1 MANYKELEGFGVQTL
16 ATDPDSAG
24 WIGSIFYNS
33 TEGVF
38 KTVKPGGAPIG
49 TWSSGGNLNTT
60 RGSNFGF
67 GASSTS
73 ALTAGG
79 AEPVSSANTV
89 TETYNGTAWTEV
101 NDLNTGA
108 QVAGSFGTLTAGI
121 KASGNGSPGAFIT
134 SVESWDGTNWTEV
147 NELNTSRGYGRSC
160 GTQTA
165 GLYFGGYQLPGSPPA
180 NNARADNESWNGT
193 SWTELSDL
201 SVARSSAASAINS
214 PSTDTLVAGGD
225 TWGPSP
231 SPANATVETWNGT
244 AWASGTNFNTARRAV
259 MGAGDSSTSVLIYG
273 GLGPPTGNA
282 STEFWNGSSWTE
294 VNDLATARSWANCN
308 GTSPNALI
316 AGGESPGYYNVTE
329 EWTAPDVV
337 IKTVT
342 TS

>member
-1 MANYKELEGFGVQTL
+1 MNKMKKIGLSALAGSLVAFSAANAEITMSGGASVGVSSDNDTRASAYYMGDSINFTFSGETDSGLTITQKVELENAVDNQ
-16 ATDPDSAG
+16 
-24 WIGSIFYNS
+24 
-33 TEGVF
+33 
-38 KTVKPGGAPIG
+38 
-49 TWSSGGNLNTT
+49 
-60 RGSNFGF
+60 
-67 GASSTS
+67 STS
-73 ALTAGG
+73 I
-79 AEPVSSANTV
+79 
-89 TETYNGTAWTEV
+89 
-101 NDLNTGA
+101 
-108 QVAGSFGTLTAGI
+108 AGSFGTLTAGI
-121 KASGNGSPGAFIT
+121 KASGNGSPGVFTT

-231 SPANATVETWNGT
+231 SPTNATVETWNGT

-259 MGAGDSSTSVLIYG
+259 MGAGEFSTSVLIYG

-294 VNDLATARSWANCN
+294 VNDLATARSWASCN

-329 EWTAPDVV
+329 EWTAVDFV
-337 IKTVT
+337 INTLT
-342 TS
+342 